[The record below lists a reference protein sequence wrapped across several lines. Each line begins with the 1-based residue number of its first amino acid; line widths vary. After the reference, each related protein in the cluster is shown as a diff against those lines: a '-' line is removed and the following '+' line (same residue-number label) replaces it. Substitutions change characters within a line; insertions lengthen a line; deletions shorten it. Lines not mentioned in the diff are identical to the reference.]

1 MSNNYVSD
9 EHYSTAQS
17 SSMSMEFKAMAYASE
32 RHDWFHGASNAVVA
46 SQASAHNRS
55 GFLRRVANAISSWAA
70 RGDDDDVAAL
80 LERSGGRLTDSVE
93 REMLQRRTHSNWTA
107 FY

>member
-1 MSNNYVSD
+1 MAPQAP
-9 EHYSTAQS
+9 AQH
-17 SSMSMEFKAMAYASE
+17 KT
-32 RHDWFHGASNAVVA
+32 
-46 SQASAHNRS
+46 
-55 GFLRRVANAISSWAA
+55 GFLRRVANAISSWAS

-80 LERSGGRLTDSVE
+80 LERSGGRLTDSIE